1 MRTLVKAKYILTN
14 NGGRHEM
21 LEDACLL
28 YEGHD
33 IVFIGKDYDG
43 DYDELIDESQNLLLP
58 GFIDLDALGDVDHSL
73 IFEGFPSERL
83 NDLSW
88 SRDYFETHR
97 KEEFSAEEEA
107 LKSLYAYVHL
117 IRNGITTAMPIT
129 SVICK
134 KNAETYEEIEAAAHH
149 AGKLGLR
156 VYLGPSY
163 LMKKP
168 VLDTGKTVLLEVSEE
183 EQTQGLQNA
192 KRFIENFHGAYDG
205 LIHGAVVPERIEQQT
220 EESLKASK
228 QLADAFGVPIRLH
241 AAQGLFEYDHIKART
256 GLSPVAYLESIGFL
270 GAKTL
275 IPHCLFVSG
284 SPYVDE
290 KGDNDLD
297 ILLRTGTS
305 VIHCPLVYARSGKA
319 MQSFGRF
326 RRKGINLSMGTDTF
340 PPDMIENIKIGSLLA
355 KYVDGDK
362 VENSV
367 LSYYEAATLGGS
379 RALGRDDLGRL
390 AVGAK
395 ADMIVIDL
403 QDFELGV
410 LGEPLTSLL
419 INGNGRLVKTSII
432 NGRVVM
438 RDRVIPAVDL
448 EELTEKAQ
456 GIFEHMKHSYHL
468 RSQNK
473 AIDEGLFFPKESL
486 PKKIEMIRKN
496 VR

>member
-1 MRTLVKAKYILTN
+1 MKICVKARYMLTYQD
-14 NGGRHEM
+14 GRHEM
-21 LEDACLL
+21 LEDACLV
-28 YEGHD
+28 YEGQE
-33 IVFIGKDYDG
+33 IIFIGSSYDG

-73 IFEGFPSERL
+73 IFEGFPRERRR
-83 NDLSW
+83 DLFW
-88 SRDYFETHR
+88 SRDYFENHR
-97 KEEFSAEEEA
+97 KEELSAEEEA

-134 KNAETYEEIEAAAHH
+134 KSAETYEEIEAAAHH

-168 VLDTGKTVLLEVSEE
+168 VLDDGKIVLLDISPEE
-183 EQTQGLQNA
+183 REQGLQNA
-192 KRFIENFHGAYDG
+192 KRFIETFNGAYDG

-228 QLADAFGVPIRLH
+228 QLADAFDVPIRLH
-241 AAQGLFEYDHIKART
+241 AAQGLFEYEHIQAAK
-256 GLSPVAYLESIGFL
+256 GMSPIAYLESIGFL
-270 GAKTL
+270 GEKTL

-290 KGDNDLD
+290 KGDHDLD
-297 ILLRTGTS
+297 ILLKTGTS
-305 VIHCPLVYARSGKA
+305 VIHCPLVYARSGMA

-326 RRKGINLSMGTDTF
+326 RRKGVNLCMGTDTF
-340 PPDMIENIKIGSLLA
+340 PPDMIENIKIGSILA
-355 KYVDGDK
+355 KYIDGDCA
-362 VENSV
+362 ENSV
-367 LSYYEAATLGGS
+367 LSYFEAATLGGA

-410 LGEPLTSLL
+410 LDEPITSLL
-419 INGNGRLVKTSII
+419 FNGNGRLVKTSII

-438 RDRVIPAVDL
+438 RDRLIPEVNLD
-448 EELTEKAQ
+448 ELHQKAQ
-456 GIFEHMKHSYHL
+456 SIFEHMKHSYYL
-468 RSQNK
+468 RSSNK
-473 AIDEGLFFPKESL
+473 TLAETDFFPKDHV
-486 PKKIEMIRKN
+486 PTRDEMVCN
-496 VR
+496 A

>member
-1 MRTLVKAKYILTN
+1 MKTMVKAKYILTYN
-14 NGGRHEM
+14 DGRHEM
-21 LEDACLL
+21 LEDACLV
-28 YEGHD
+28 YEGQE
-33 IVFIGKDYDG
+33 IVFIGKTYNG

-73 IFEGFPSERL
+73 IFEGFPCERIS
-83 NDLSW
+83 DLSW
-88 SRDYFETHR
+88 SRDYFEKYR
-97 KEEFSAEEEA
+97 KEELSAEEEA
-107 LKSLYAYVHL
+107 LKSLHAYVHL

-168 VLDTGKTVLLEVSEE
+168 VLDDGKIVLLNISDE
-183 EQTQGLQNA
+183 EQTHGLQNA
-192 KRFIENFHGAYDG
+192 QRFIENFHGAYDG

-220 EESLKASK
+220 EDSLKASK
-228 QLADAFGVPIRLH
+228 QLADAFDVPIRLH
-241 AAQGLFEYDHIKART
+241 AAQGLFEYDHIKAQT
-256 GLSPVAYLESIGFL
+256 GLSPVAYLDSIGFL
-270 GAKTL
+270 GEKTF
-275 IPHCLFVSG
+275 IPHCLYVSG

-290 KGDNDLD
+290 KGDEDLD
-297 ILLRTGTS
+297 ILLETGTS

-326 RRKGINLSMGTDTF
+326 RRKGINLTMGTDTF
-340 PPDMIENIKIGSLLA
+340 PPDMVENIKIGSLLA
-355 KYVDGDK
+355 KYVDGDC

-367 LSYYEAATLGGS
+367 LSYYEAATLGGA

-410 LGEPLTSLL
+410 LGEPLTSVL

-438 RDRVIPAVDL
+438 RDRVIPGVDL

-456 GIFEHMKHSYHL
+456 SIFEHMKHSYLL
-468 RSQNK
+468 RSTNSSMTK
-473 AIDEGLFFPKESL
+473 DSFFPRDKVLRHDELVIKGS
-486 PKKIEMIRKN
+486 
-496 VR
+496 